1 MIEKPLWTKVFSHRD
16 FKPVHSMDNVFVQQP
31 YLWAA
36 TDNAIH
42 TDEEK
47 SLWDFSNVCFIWEK
61 MVHIDVFMVVLVPS
75 MIY

>member
-1 MIEKPLWTKVFSHRD
+1 
-16 FKPVHSMDNVFVQQP
+16 MDNVIVQQP

-47 SLWDFSNVCFIWEK
+47 SIWDFSNVCFIWEN
-61 MVHIDVFMVVLVPS
+61 MVHIDVFIVVLVPS
-75 MIY
+75 MIMNK